1 MVAAD
6 ADVDAAVEGVTVSA
20 FGFQGQKCSA
30 CSRAIVDAS
39 IYDEFVEK
47 LQKRVAKIKV
57 GDPVDPTNYMGP
69 VVNQGALDSISSYI
83 EKGKKEGRLLNGGNR
98 IGDIRLLLSAADRRD
113 VFPRTR

>member
-30 CSRAIVDAS
+30 CSRAIVDAK

-47 LQKRVAKIKV
+47 LPSASRRSRSAIQPIR
-57 GDPVDPTNYMGP
+57 TNYMGP
-69 VVNQGALDSISSYI
+69 VINEAALRLDLDYI
-83 EKGKKEGRLLNGGNR
+83 EKGKRKEAGFLTGGK
-98 IGDIRLLLSAADRRD
+98 SDRR
-113 VFPRTR
+113 